1 MDKKINFLHTCREAA
16 AEAEK
21 LFGMNARIILAQGAL
36 ESGWGTSMLAT
47 EHHNFFGL
55 MGYGAS
61 NAYWHGQRATFETA
75 YGTHHFRH
83 YEATHLSFLDF
94 ARLIRSAYPRAYHFS
109 FQPEA
114 YAKEIA
120 YSPYISEQ
128 NGDNR
133 DLYRRNIIALR
144 KRRIILVDHNEAT
157 QAVEG
162 FDQAEILE
170 IIDHHRIGS
179 LETSGPVY
187 FRNQPV
193 GCGRPVYRRG
203 WPPAADRRSG
213 AGSRR
218 RSRRTSG

>member
-1 MDKKINFLHTCREAA
+1 MDKKINFLHTCRQAA

-21 LFGMNARIILAQGAL
+21 LFGINARIILAQGAL
-36 ESGWGTSMLAT
+36 ESGWGSSCLAT

-55 MGYGAS
+55 MGYGTS

-83 YEATHLSFLDF
+83 YEATRLSFLDF

-133 DLYRRNIIALR
+133 DLYRRNIIAL
-144 KRRIILVDHNEAT
+144 EA
-157 QAVEG
+157 
-162 FDQAEILE
+162 D
-170 IIDHHRIGS
+170 IGR
-179 LETSGPVY
+179 LLDWG
-187 FRNQPV
+187 
-193 GCGRPVYRRG
+193 
-203 WPPAADRRSG
+203 G
-213 AGSRR
+213 AGSARPKTFTN
-218 RSRRTSG
+218 TSFYVYSGRQTLPLR

>member
-94 ARLIRSAYPRAYHFS
+94 ARRFPAD
-109 FQPEA
+109 
-114 YAKEIA
+114 YAKAIA

-133 DLYRRNIIALR
+133 DLYRRNIIAL
-144 KRRIILVDHNEAT
+144 E
-157 QAVEG
+157 
-162 FDQAEILE
+162 AEIGKQLE
-170 IIDHHRIGS
+170 LFQWTMNNGQLNHKS
-179 LETSGPVY
+179 
-187 FRNQPV
+187 
-193 GCGRPVYRRG
+193 
-203 WPPAADRRSG
+203 
-213 AGSRR
+213 
-218 RSRRTSG
+218 

>member
-1 MDKKINFLHTCREAA
+1 MVSEAMLPRAAVKEVEARLTAAGCPDADFDARELFRLATGRDVRLSDRPLDA

-133 DLYRRNIIALR
+133 DLYRRNIIAL
-144 KRRIILVDHNEAT
+144 E
-157 QAVEG
+157 
-162 FDQAEILE
+162 AEIGKQLE
-170 IIDHHRIGS
+170 LFQWTMNNGQLNHKS
-179 LETSGPVY
+179 
-187 FRNQPV
+187 
-193 GCGRPVYRRG
+193 
-203 WPPAADRRSG
+203 
-213 AGSRR
+213 
-218 RSRRTSG
+218 

>member
-94 ARLIRSAYPRAYHFS
+94 ARLIRSAPTISAS
-109 FQPEA
+109 
-114 YAKEIA
+114 
-120 YSPYISEQ
+120 SP
-128 NGDNR
+128 
-133 DLYRRNIIALR
+133 
-144 KRRIILVDHNEAT
+144 KPT
-157 QAVEG
+157 
-162 FDQAEILE
+162 
-170 IIDHHRIGS
+170 
-179 LETSGPVY
+179 P
-187 FRNQPV
+187 
-193 GCGRPVYRRG
+193 
-203 WPPAADRRSG
+203 RRSPT
-213 AGSRR
+213 APTSANKTVTTATSTAATSSRSKQ
-218 RSRRTSG
+218 RSGNNWNCFNGQ

>member
-83 YEATHLSFLDF
+83 YEATHLSRPPDPFRLSPRLPF
-94 ARLIRSAYPRAYHFS
+94 QLPARSLRQGDRLQTAPTSANKTVTTATSTAATSSRSK
-109 FQPEA
+109 Q
-114 YAKEIA
+114 
-120 YSPYISEQ
+120 
-128 NGDNR
+128 
-133 DLYRRNIIALR
+133 
-144 KRRIILVDHNEAT
+144 
-157 QAVEG
+157 
-162 FDQAEILE
+162 
-170 IIDHHRIGS
+170 
-179 LETSGPVY
+179 
-187 FRNQPV
+187 
-193 GCGRPVYRRG
+193 
-203 WPPAADRRSG
+203 RSG
-213 AGSRR
+213 NNWNCFNGQ
-218 RSRRTSG
+218 

>member
-83 YEATHLSFLDF
+83 YEATHPPDPFRLSPRLPFQLP
-94 ARLIRSAYPRAYHFS
+94 ARSLRQGDRL
-109 FQPEA
+109 QP
-114 YAKEIA
+114 
-120 YSPYISEQ
+120 
-128 NGDNR
+128 
-133 DLYRRNIIALR
+133 LYQRT
-144 KRRIILVDHNEAT
+144 KR
-157 QAVEG
+157 
-162 FDQAEILE
+162 
-170 IIDHHRIGS
+170 
-179 LETSGPVY
+179 
-187 FRNQPV
+187 
-193 GCGRPVYRRG
+193 
-203 WPPAADRRSG
+203 
-213 AGSRR
+213 
-218 RSRRTSG
+218 

>member
-94 ARLIRSAYPRAYHFS
+94 ARLI
-109 FQPEA
+109 
-114 YAKEIA
+114 
-120 YSPYISEQ
+120 SEH

-133 DLYRRNIIALR
+133 DLYRRNIIAL
-144 KRRIILVDHNEAT
+144 E
-157 QAVEG
+157 
-162 FDQAEILE
+162 AEIGKQLE
-170 IIDHHRIGS
+170 LFQWTIKS
-179 LETSGPVY
+179 
-187 FRNQPV
+187 
-193 GCGRPVYRRG
+193 
-203 WPPAADRRSG
+203 
-213 AGSRR
+213 
-218 RSRRTSG
+218 

>member
-83 YEATHLSFLDF
+83 YEATHLSFL
-94 ARLIRSAYPRAYHFS
+94 
-109 FQPEA
+109 EA

-133 DLYRRNIIALR
+133 DLYRRNIIAL
-144 KRRIILVDHNEAT
+144 E
-157 QAVEG
+157 
-162 FDQAEILE
+162 AEIGKQLE
-170 IIDHHRIGS
+170 LFQWTMNNGQLNHKS
-179 LETSGPVY
+179 
-187 FRNQPV
+187 
-193 GCGRPVYRRG
+193 
-203 WPPAADRRSG
+203 
-213 AGSRR
+213 
-218 RSRRTSG
+218 

>member
-128 NGDNR
+128 NGDNPPPPPPP
-133 DLYRRNIIALR
+133 
-144 KRRIILVDHNEAT
+144 
-157 QAVEG
+157 Q
-162 FDQAEILE
+162 
-170 IIDHHRIGS
+170 HHR
-179 LETSGPVY
+179 
-187 FRNQPV
+187 
-193 GCGRPVYRRG
+193 
-203 WPPAADRRSG
+203 A
-213 AGSRR
+213 
-218 RSRRTSG
+218 RSRDRETTGTVSMDNEQWTIKS

>member
-94 ARLIRSAYPRAYHFS
+94 ARLIRS
-109 FQPEA
+109 
-114 YAKEIA
+114 
-120 YSPYISEQ
+120 YISEQ

-133 DLYRRNIIALR
+133 DLYRRNIIAL
-144 KRRIILVDHNEAT
+144 E
-157 QAVEG
+157 
-162 FDQAEILE
+162 AEIGKQLE
-170 IIDHHRIGS
+170 LFQWTMNNGQLNHKS
-179 LETSGPVY
+179 
-187 FRNQPV
+187 
-193 GCGRPVYRRG
+193 
-203 WPPAADRRSG
+203 
-213 AGSRR
+213 
-218 RSRRTSG
+218 